1 MIPEKEKI
9 VEKKRKVKCDTAK
22 LRGMVESG
30 MSNDDIAKEL
40 GTCRS
45 NVTRQIKVNG
55 LTGIRKKGAKIKEK
69 KDEPVKKEEK
79 EKVIPGYN
87 ADHHLCKTCRWRTA
101 GYKQRI
107 HGCDY
112 SSYHDHSR
120 SYYCS
125 VDNCFVYEN
134 GNPKKNKKTISI

>member
-1 MIPEKEKI
+1 M
-9 VEKKRKVKCDTAK
+9 EKKRKVKCDTAK
-22 LRGMVESG
+22 LREMVESG

-79 EKVIPGYN
+79 ENSKKSMNREQFI
-87 ADHHLCKTCRWRTA
+87 KTCVPF
-101 GYKQRI
+101 
-107 HGCDY
+107 
-112 SSYHDHSR
+112 
-120 SYYCS
+120 S
-125 VDNCFVYEN
+125 VCMVRQLR
-134 GNPKKNKKTISI
+134 